1 MRISFFITTIFSLH
15 MAAFA
20 YSQKTISIN
29 ARKESLGNVLTQ
41 IEKHSNYRFLYNDN
55 PIFEKNRIT
64 FSVRDASLDEVMSKV
79 LAGTGLTYSVNKKDL
94 VILVAAGAESQLR
107 PVTGMVKNEAGEPL
121 PGVSVSVKGTT
132 KGTSTNATGEFTIDA
147 NKGDVLIFSS
157 IGMETQVVTIADQT

>member
-1 MRISFFITTIFSLH
+1 MIFFKANCGWKVALFPIAMRWIMRISFFITTIFSLH

-55 PIFEKNRIT
+55 LIFEKNRIT

-79 LAGTGLTYSVNKKDL
+79 LQVPVLPTASTKKTL
-94 VILVAAGAESQLR
+94 
-107 PVTGMVKNEAGEPL
+107 
-121 PGVSVSVKGTT
+121 
-132 KGTSTNATGEFTIDA
+132 
-147 NKGDVLIFSS
+147 SS
-157 IGMETQVVTIADQT
+157 LSPPARKAS